1 MYRSIRKLAAPL
13 FTAATV
19 VAVGALLGAPAWGA
33 EESGGG
39 AVSAESGA
47 AAPAGGAAPTGAV
60 PPTEGAAPTGAVPP
74 TEAAVWTPKEIQF
87 TYMGFT
93 TRYTCDGL
101 RDTVKDM
108 LLQLGARKDDLKV
121 YEQPCSGPPDRPNPF
136 PGVKIKMSVLT
147 PAPSAPADGTQT
159 VPAQWKTVK
168 LPYRETAIN
177 GAGQCELLEQVK
189 QKILPLFTTRNV
201 DLRAT
206 CVPHQLQ
213 LGTQLQA
220 EVLITDQKKTR
231 QASAA
236 EQQ

>member
-1 MYRSIRKLAAPL
+1 MYRSTRKSATPA
-13 FTAATV
+13 FTAAAV
-19 VAVGALLGAPAWGA
+19 VAVAALLGAPAWGA
-33 EESGGG
+33 EESG
-39 AVSAESGA
+39 AASTESGA
-47 AAPAGGAAPTGAV
+47 AA
-60 PPTEGAAPTGAVPP
+60 P

-93 TRYTCDGL
+93 THYTCDGL
-101 RDTVKDM
+101 RDTVKEM

-121 YEQPCSGPPDRPNPF
+121 YEQPCSGLPDRPNPF

-147 PAPSAPADGTQT
+147 PAPSAPTDGTQT
-159 VPAQWKTVK
+159 VPAQWKKVK
-168 LPYRETAIN
+168 LPYRESALN
-177 GAGQCELLEQVK
+177 AAGQCELLEQFK

-206 CVPHQLQ
+206 CVPHQLEP

-220 EVLITDQKKTR
+220 EVLITDQKKAR

-236 EQQ
+236 EQH